1 MNKSLASIGINF
13 DIIFERHNLIMM
25 VFDFKSLE
33 IIEINAAG
41 REYYKIAGEGK
52 LATVDQIYNIEKSR
66 LLGLIDD
73 ALENYPNVYKI
84 KQVSDDGIKRY
95 VDIHLQTTENS
106 KLAYAIEEDVTAR
119 VINKKDVLSRDE
131 ILHMVSNSAT
141 TAITEQDLSIAI
153 QKILSEIGK
162 TFEVSRVFIMKLI
175 KNGGRFEQQYEWF
188 DSKRCGFALDKIMQS
203 KSMPVEFERIA
214 KLLSSGN
221 TFSSNQNVLSKQ
233 IQQDEKI
240 PNLIKSFVQ
249 VPIHINDAWWGFIGL
264 DDCQS
269 ERDWENDELE
279 AMIAISSIISSML
292 YKERQ
297 RKDLETTKMNYDL
310 AVKSGSIGLWQWDKE
325 AELIIFDKILKE
337 QYGLEELSG
346 KLSTMEWMQ
355 FIHQEDRDRIINYFG
370 ELFKVG
376 DENFKFDH
384 RMEVALRENLWFLVR
399 GKIFYDDNGIPFKII
414 GTSTNISE
422 LKQAEQQINDLNKSL
437 ENKVK
442 DRTSRLEF
450 VLKELQGE
458 IEIRKTISD
467 ELLVAKEDLLVA
479 LDTEK
484 ELSELKSRFISMVSH
499 EYRTPLTVILS
510 SVSII
515 DYYYDKLDK
524 EDIDLHLSKIKS
536 SVQKM
541 TNLLEDIIIISKD
554 TAGKI
559 EVVKKEINV
568 VELCRSALDEI
579 AYIDH
584 KQHSFDFIHHA
595 SDFVWQTD
603 EKLLTHVLTN
613 LLSNATKYSA
623 INTRIKIEFV
633 PGIDEIIF
641 KITDSGIGIPK
652 EEEDKIFEPFFRCKN
667 AENIPGTGL
676 GLSISQKFSHLL
688 GGDIT
693 FESEYKK
700 GSTFTLK
707 LKAN

>member
-1 MNKSLASIGINF
+1 
-13 DIIFERHNLIMM
+13 
-25 VFDFKSLE
+25 
-33 IIEINAAG
+33 
-41 REYYKIAGEGK
+41 
-52 LATVDQIYNIEKSR
+52 
-66 LLGLIDD
+66 
-73 ALENYPNVYKI
+73 
-84 KQVSDDGIKRY
+84 
-95 VDIHLQTTENS
+95 
-106 KLAYAIEEDVTAR
+106 
-119 VINKKDVLSRDE
+119 
-131 ILHMVSNSAT
+131 MVSNSAT